1 MSKLPTPS
9 SRIKLPQPSRLRTPG
24 SAMKRQA
31 SSGELPGS
39 PEKKT
44 RLSASSVG
52 STDSEDSVPDMPPPA
67 RRGLTRQPTAPA
79 GKLRR
84 SVSMASLP
92 VSGLRERNGSK
103 TSLARSKIGAST
115 LNLTG
120 RASNITPSTANRA
133 ASKPAARRP
142 GTNITNQVNSRSTSL
157 TKSSG
162 TSVSKPSVAGNKAGG
177 DTGSKGKSKR
187 PPWDLKGRLQDMEA
201 LVKNSAEERENLMQ
215 KFMNYDMR
223 IESLELEKR
232 SLNQNLE
239 KTQSVSQATQDE
251 VDRLASNLRNE
262 QDGRSADK
270 RKYESTIQDLE
281 FNKATLERQIKTLES
296 ELSARQDELA
306 GLKSTVSHLTSA
318 HAGIEAQ
325 LSSTKIMLDDRSKRV
340 SELESQVAI
349 QKDTIEDMEKKL
361 REGENVRRK
370 LHNTVLELKGN
381 IRVFCRVRPLLGE
394 EIKGNGDSD
403 VIHHI
408 SFVDE
413 KTLELCKG
421 GDPNSSTMSGL
432 KGRGGGAIEFS
443 YDRVFNPTSTQA
455 EVFEEISQ
463 LAQSAL
469 DGYNVC
475 VFAYGQTGSGK
486 TFTME
491 GMHGDEAL
499 EGMIPR
505 TVKHI
510 FKTLK
515 DLEDKG
521 WTYKVEASFLEIYN
535 ETIRDL
541 LATPKEAKNLTYDV
555 KLVDS
560 KKNDSFVTNLK
571 VVEVENE
578 GRVHHLLTLAQQQR
592 AVAATNMNE
601 RSSRSHSVFR
611 LKLTG
616 HNSKTL
622 ESCEGNL
629 NLVDL
634 AGSERLKESGSEG
647 ARLTET
653 QNINKSLSNLGNV
666 IMALGQKQNHIP
678 YRNSKLTHLLQ
689 NSLGG
694 NSKTLMF
701 VNVSPLEMCFSETL
715 NSLRFATKVN
725 QCHIGTATKQIRK

>member
-9 SRIKLPQPSRLRTPG
+9 SRIKCPQPTRLRTPG

-31 SSGELPGS
+31 SGAELPGS

-44 RLSASSVG
+44 RLSASSIG

-103 TSLARSKIGAST
+103 TNLARSKIGAST

-120 RASNITPSTANRA
+120 RASNITPATAARTLA
-133 ASKPAARRP
+133 GKAPARRP
-142 GTNITNQVNSRSTSL
+142 GTNITNQVNSRSAAV
-157 TKSSG
+157 TKSTG
-162 TSVSKPSVAGNKAGG
+162 TGLSKSSVGGTKPGG
-177 DTGSKGKSKR
+177 DTGKSKR
-187 PPWDLKGRLQDMEA
+187 PPWDLKGRLQDMET
-201 LVKNSAEERENLMQ
+201 LVKSSAEERENLMQ
-215 KFMNYDMR
+215 KFMDYDLR

-239 KTQSVSQATQDE
+239 KTQSVSQATQGE
-251 VDRLASNLRNE
+251 VDRLSTNLRNE

-270 RKYESTIQDLE
+270 RRYESTIQDLE

-325 LSSTKIMLDDRSKRV
+325 LSSTKIMLDDRNKRV
-340 SELESQVAI
+340 SELESQVAT

-361 REGENVRRK
+361 RDGENIRRK

-432 KGRGGGAIEFS
+432 KGRGGGAIEFN
-443 YDRVFNPTSTQA
+443 YDRVFNPTSSQA

-491 GMHGDEAL
+491 GIHGDETL

-510 FKTLK
+510 FKSMK

-521 WTYKVEASFLEIYN
+521 WRYKVEASFLEIYN

-541 LATPKEAKNLTYDV
+541 LATPKESKNLTYDV

-560 KKNDSFVTNLK
+560 KKNDTFVTNLK

-578 GRVHHLLTLAQQQR
+578 SRVHHLLTLAQQQR

-622 ESCEGNL
+622 ECCEGNL

-666 IMALGQKQNHIP
+666 IMALGQKQSHIP

-701 VNVSPLEMCFSETL
+701 VNVSPLEMCFGETL